1 MQQVSEGLH
10 RFFSTDQVLA
20 TDFLITVTINIT
32 FQDGNLLLDDQ
43 SSNAALKHNSHT
55 SQSKL

>member
-1 MQQVSEGLH
+1 MQQVSESLH

-20 TDFLITVTINIT
+20 TELLITVTIYIT
-32 FQDGNLLLDDQ
+32 FQDGSLLLDDQ
-43 SSNAALKHNSHT
+43 SLNAALKHTSHT